1 MVRSLVAVALVSI
14 SVTAGAVDFNS
25 SPLNFQNSPLNF
37 QNSPQNFQNSPQ
49 NFQNSPQK
57 YNNNRIIRDTSGQP
71 QGYAVPRRDG
81 GINYYDMNGN
91 HKGYQPAPTR

>member
-25 SPLNFQNSPLNF
+25 SPLNFQNSPL
-37 QNSPQNFQNSPQ
+37 NFQNSPQ